1 MALSKTTINDKIEV
15 LQMLGGYPVI
25 QIRKASIIAED
36 CVEISR
42 TFSRHVVTPSSDL
55 SEEDADVVRI
65 ADAVFTKEA
74 KVSYSASLA
83 AEE

>member
-1 MALSKTTINDKIEV
+1 MALTKTTVNDKIEV
-15 LQMLGGYPVI
+15 LLMAGGYPVI

-36 CVEISR
+36 GVEISR
-42 TFSRHVVTPSSDL
+42 TFSRHVITPDSDL
-55 SEEDADVVRI
+55 SEEGADVVRI

-74 KVSYSASLA
+74 KVAYAANLA